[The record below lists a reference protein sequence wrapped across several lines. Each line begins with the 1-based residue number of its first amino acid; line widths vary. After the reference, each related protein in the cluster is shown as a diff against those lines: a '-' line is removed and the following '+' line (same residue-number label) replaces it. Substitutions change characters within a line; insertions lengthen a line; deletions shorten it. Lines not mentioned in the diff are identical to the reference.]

1 MSHVMLVED
10 YASFRQALG
19 GGWTINNSIY
29 TAQRK
34 ERMGGAP
41 ELIPGYFARI
51 GRGKLLTHQEEIDL
65 SKRAKKGDKAARKR
79 LIEKNLRLVV
89 SIAKK
94 SRGRGLPFED
104 LIQEGNI
111 GLMKAV
117 GKFDSDRGFRFST
130 YATWWI
136 RQTIQRAI
144 ADKGRTIRIPVH
156 MGEKMRKMAGTYN
169 ELWAELAQAPS
180 DEAVAERLGWSVE
193 DIREVKDDMPD
204 ASTSLNQ
211 PLTSD
216 KGSSELGELVEDERS
231 SDTPGTVMSEMETSQ
246 LGEAIDWL
254 PERYRHVLM
263 RRYGLDDKD
272 PATLAEL
279 SDELGLSRERVRQL
293 QLQAIKRLN
302 SGEFGSAL
310 RAAYSGGLREVG
322 SSWKRPDMKASWKDL
337 RLKLVDAVDR
347 GMARQEVAHIREAL
361 EEAIPDALLLVKLK
375 YVAGWF
381 SHCGYEL
388 QDQYSLRPLSDPVYG
403 GTGDA

>member
-1 MSHVMLVED
+1 
-10 YASFRQALG
+10 
-19 GGWTINNSIY
+19 
-29 TAQRK
+29 
-34 ERMGGAP
+34 MGEAP
-41 ELIPGYFARI
+41 ELISGYFARI
-51 GRGKLLTHQEEIDL
+51 DKGKLLTHQEEIDL

-144 ADKGRTIRIPVH
+144 AEKGRTIRIPVH

-169 ELWAELAQAPS
+169 ELWAELARAPS

-246 LGEAIDWL
+246 LGEVIDRL
-254 PERYRHVLM
+254 PERYRHVLV

-279 SDELGLSRERVRQL
+279 GDELELSHERVRQL

-310 RAAYSGGLREVG
+310 RAAYSGGLREV
-322 SSWKRPDMKASWKDL
+322 
-337 RLKLVDAVDR
+337 
-347 GMARQEVAHIREAL
+347 
-361 EEAIPDALLLVKLK
+361 
-375 YVAGWF
+375 
-381 SHCGYEL
+381 
-388 QDQYSLRPLSDPVYG
+388 
-403 GTGDA
+403 

>member
-1 MSHVMLVED
+1 MTE
-10 YASFRQALG
+10 
-19 GGWTINNSIY
+19 TIDID
-29 TAQRK
+29 QRK
-34 ERMGGAP
+34 DRMLETP

-51 GRGKLLTHQEEIDL
+51 GRGKLLTDQEEIDL
-65 SKRAKKGDKAARKR
+65 SKRVKQGDEAARDR

-94 SRGRGLPFED
+94 SRGRGLSFED

-117 GKFDSDRGFRFST
+117 GKFDSDRGFRFAT

-136 RQTIQRAI
+136 RQTIQRAV
-144 ADKGRTIRIPVH
+144 AEKGRTIRIPVH

-169 ELWAELAQAPS
+169 ELSAELERAPS

-193 DIREVKDDMPD
+193 DIRKVKDATPD

-231 SDTPGTVMSEMETSQ
+231 SDTPATVMSEMETSQ
-246 LGEAIDWL
+246 LGEVIDRL
-254 PERYRHVLM
+254 PERYRYVLV
-263 RRYGLDDKD
+263 RRYGLDEKD

-279 SDELGLSRERVRQL
+279 GDELELSCERVRQL

-302 SGEFGSAL
+302 SGEFGCAL
-310 RAAYSGGLREVG
+310 RPAYSGGSREG
-322 SSWKRPDMKASWKDL
+322 
-337 RLKLVDAVDR
+337 
-347 GMARQEVAHIREAL
+347 
-361 EEAIPDALLLVKLK
+361 
-375 YVAGWF
+375 
-381 SHCGYEL
+381 
-388 QDQYSLRPLSDPVYG
+388 
-403 GTGDA
+403 